1 VFSDYSNSD
10 HADGKWIEA
19 LVFQQQTI
27 SASEVGSI
35 WNFTF
40 DVKQGDQIP
49 ESSSSA
55 YLRTF
60 NSALDMTSESIFNT
74 TAFGTSWGT
83 KTLSLEIDN
92 SLVGQLLQF
101 GFSSTASNYTPSGV
115 LYDNISFSSAPAV
128 PIPGAVWLMMSGL
141 IGLVGVAR
149 RRKH

>member
-1 VFSDYSNSD
+1 
-10 HADGKWIEA
+10 
-19 LVFQQQTI
+19 
-27 SASEVGSI
+27 
-35 WNFTF
+35 
-40 DVKQGDQIP
+40 
-49 ESSSSA
+49 
-55 YLRTF
+55 
-60 NSALDMTSESIFNT
+60 MTSESIFNT